1 MYYGD
6 KTETDKEYQPESKR
20 RRRYL
25 SAEKKYQIFLE
36 TQAKDCPVGEVL
48 RREGIY
54 STDLVRI
61 REQVKAAALERLSH
75 RPGKR
80 KKTIPLEEHETL
92 KKELV
97 EKEKAL
103 AELMVELA
111 IMRKKTNGG
120 TWER

>member
-6 KTETDKEYQPESKR
+6 KGETDNQQGGKR
-20 RRRYL
+20 KRKYL

-48 RREGIY
+48 RREGMF
-54 STDLVRI
+54 SADLARI
-61 REQVKAAALERLSH
+61 REQVKEGAMERLSH

-80 KKTIPLEEHETL
+80 KKTIPLEEHEIL
-92 KKELV
+92 KKELT